1 MSACAAAC
9 TGAAVRWWRGLGSR
23 RRCHLIAIL
32 ILVGALQADRANGQ
46 AISQRGFAE
55 AAAQL
60 FPDKTPNDPTWAV
73 SDVLVREELFAK
85 PVAWVQF
92 AVGADLRLNSHNQVE
107 DEWRVDVSDRGVRRP
122 RLSLRRA
129 TATIAFRKLTL
140 DVGKQFIRW
149 GKADI
154 VNPTDHFAPR
164 DYLNVVDTEFLPVT
178 GGRATLQAT
187 PQDSLELVWLPRFT
201 PSRIP
206 LLNQRWTAVPPDPP
220 LVQIVDAGAVLP
232 TKSQSGL
239 RWSHVGNRVEY
250 SLSFFDGVNHLPNI
264 DQSVKPTTLLP
275 EIEILKR
282 YPEIRSY
289 GADLAMPTPWLTVK
303 GEAAYFTSGSSGTDE
318 YVVYVIQVERQTGE
332 WVLVGGYA
340 GEAVTNRRAQL
351 TFAPDRGLAKSFVAR
366 ASYTIDPTRS
376 LALETAVRQNAA
388 GAYGRAEYSQAYGQH
403 WRATFAGVII
413 GGDRD
418 DFLGQYRQNS
428 HLSIT
433 LRCSF

>member
-1 MSACAAAC
+1 MSA
-9 TGAAVRWWRGLGSR
+9 S
-23 RRCHLIAIL
+23 HLIAV
-32 ILVGALQADRANGQ
+32 LVLAGALQAARADGQ
-46 AISQRGFAE
+46 VISQRGFAE
-55 AAAQL
+55 ARVQL
-60 FPDKTPNDPTWAV
+60 FPDRTPNDSTRAV
-73 SDVLVREELFAK
+73 GDVLLREELFAK
-85 PVAWVQF
+85 PIAWLQF
-92 AVGADLRLNSHNQVE
+92 AVGADLRLNSHEQVE
-107 DEWRVDVSDRGVRRP
+107 DEWRVDVSDRGIRRP

-178 GGRATLQAT
+178 GGRAALQAT
-187 PQDSLELVWLPRFT
+187 AQDSLELVWLPRFT

-206 LLNQRWTAVPPDPP
+206 LLDQRWTALPPDAP

-232 TKSQSGL
+232 TKSQRGL
-239 RWSHVGNRVEY
+239 RWSHVGDRVEY

-264 DQSVKPTTLLP
+264 DQSLKPNPLLP
-275 EIEILKR
+275 EIDILKR
-282 YPEIRSY
+282 YPTIRSY

-303 GEAAYFTSGSSGTDE
+303 GEVAYFTSRSSSTDE
-318 YVVYVIQVERQTGE
+318 YVLYVVQVERQTGE

-340 GEAVTNRRAQL
+340 GEAVTNQRAQL
-351 TFAPDRGLAKSFVAR
+351 TFAPDRGLTKSLVAR
-366 ASYTIDPTRS
+366 ASYTIDPNRS
-376 LALETAVRQNAA
+376 LALETAVRQNLA
-388 GAYGRAEYSQAYGQH
+388 GAYGKAEYSQAYGQH
-403 WRATFAGVII
+403 WRATLAGVVI
-413 GGDRD
+413 GGGQD

-433 LRCSF
+433 LRCSY